1 MKYLAPIKTVA
12 MAYSMSVDE
21 VLDIAK
27 SNGASLFCVEGM
39 IWANP
44 EEFEYLNQAEDI
56 FMLSVARSSASDLRC
71 SSGG

>member
-27 SNGASLFCVEGM
+27 SNGAILFCIEGT

-44 EEFEYLNQAEDI
+44 EEFEYLSQAEDI
-56 FMLSVARSSASDLRC
+56 FMLSAARGKSSFMRF